1 MQNLKHKKF
10 TKIHQMN
17 ILVKLGY
24 IEIQYKEL
32 AVVRGVAQ
40 DF

>member
-10 TKIHQMN
+10 TQVN

-24 IEIQYKEL
+24 IEVQYKEL
-32 AVVRGVAQ
+32 AAVRGVAR